1 VETGNGLKLTIEEQA
16 RITSAV
22 QEVERQTNAEIVP
35 MLVARSGLYRDAQYQ
50 AGLIAALMVLAVLL
64 TCEASWLPWGWH
76 ASNAVWLVCAVI
88 LAYAGGT
95 RMGMWAPIIRLLTSQ
110 DRMREKVIMR
120 AERAFAQHVGAQTRD
135 RTGVLIM
142 LSMLE
147 KQIYVLP
154 DRSLAELVV
163 AERWKHVVQAAVER
177 LHQGDIAGG
186 LSQAIHAC
194 GSVLAEACPDRPG
207 DNPNELPDTLIQE
220 S

>member
-22 QEVERQTNAEIVP
+22 QAAERETNAEIVP

-64 TCEASWLPWGWH
+64 TCEAWWLPWGWH
-76 ASNAVWLVCAVI
+76 ASNAAWLVCGVS
-88 LAYAGGT
+88 LAYASGT
-95 RMGMWAPIIRLLTSQ
+95 RLGRWAPVIRLLTTQ

-120 AERAFAQHVGAQTRD
+120 AERAFAQHVGGRTRD
-135 RTGVLIM
+135 GTGVLIL

-147 KQIYVLP
+147 KHIYVLP
-154 DRSLAELVV
+154 DRSLVERVA
-163 AERWKHVVQAAVER
+163 AERWKQVVQTAVER
-177 LHQGDIAGG
+177 LHQGDMVGG
-186 LSQAIHAC
+186 LSHAIHAC
-194 GSVLAEACPDRPG
+194 GSVLAEACPGRPG
-207 DNPNELPDTLIQE
+207 DNPNELPDTVIQE